1 MVHEKW
7 KQMVGSELNKEYFK
21 ELRVFLETEIASGKT
36 IYPPK
41 ECWTAVL
48 EQDPDNIKVVII
60 GQDPYIKPGQAH
72 GYSFS
77 VKPGVRPPASLQ
89 NIFKE
94 LLADIP
100 GTKLNMT
107 DGYLGPWIEQGVFL
121 LNNVLTVEQG
131 QSDSHMKKGWE
142 PFTDAIV
149 KALNDNYENIVFIL
163 WGAKACAKEH
173 LIDTKKHL
181 ILKAAHPSPLARGAF
196 FGNRHFS
203 KTNRYLT
210 EKGKAPIDWNLIK
223 D

>member
-7 KQMVGSELNKEYFK
+7 KAMIGGELGKDYFK
-21 ELRVFLETEIASGKT
+21 QLKSFLEEELKRGVV

-41 ECWTAVL
+41 ENWTSVL
-48 EQDPDNIKVVII
+48 DQDPDNIKVVII

-94 LLADIP
+94 LMSDIP
-100 GTKLNMT
+100 DVKIDMT
-107 DGYLGPWIEQGVFL
+107 NGYLGPWIEQGVFL

-131 QSDSHMKKGWE
+131 ISDSHAKKGWE
-142 PFTDAIV
+142 PFTDAIIT
-149 KALNDNYENIVFIL
+149 ALNNNYENIVFIL
-163 WGAKACAKEH
+163 WGEKAKAKEH

-181 ILKAAHPSPLARGAF
+181 VLKAAHPSPLARGAF

-203 KTNRYLT
+203 KTNGYLT
-210 EKGKAPIDWNLIK
+210 EHGKAPIDWSLIK
-223 D
+223 G